1 MEASSFC
8 CQRSIEVISDEAGS
22 ANHDTQ
28 TSIQFES
35 NVEEARPKSVHKD
48 TSRPKESKG
57 AGEIAMEKEAADIN
71 AKKGQMD
78 AGSNWV
84 SGKSTSAN
92 ADPSPSFME
101 EDSVVDALG
110 DSSRN
115 ANTYPSV
122 EVGSGVDSMETASA
136 EHGEVTKLLIVQVL
150 INPTLVRESSM
161 EILV

>member
-1 MEASSFC
+1 MT
-8 CQRSIEVISDEAGS
+8 QRLQFNLNAIWRKQDKSIL
-22 ANHDTQ
+22 
-28 TSIQFES
+28 
-35 NVEEARPKSVHKD
+35 KD

-92 ADPSPSFME
+92 ANPSQSFVE

-122 EVGSGVDSMETASA
+122 EVGLGVDSMETASA

-150 INPTLVRESSM
+150 INPTLVRESLM
-161 EILV
+161 EILVKLSQLVLMNVTVSIR

>member
-1 MEASSFC
+1 MT
-8 CQRSIEVISDEAGS
+8 QRLQFNLNAIWRKQDKSIL
-22 ANHDTQ
+22 
-28 TSIQFES
+28 
-35 NVEEARPKSVHKD
+35 KD

-92 ADPSPSFME
+92 ANPSQSFVE

-150 INPTLVRESSM
+150 INPTLVREFLM
-161 EILV
+161 EILVKLSQLVLMNVTVSIR

>member
-1 MEASSFC
+1 MT
-8 CQRSIEVISDEAGS
+8 QRLQFNLNAIWRKQDKSIL
-22 ANHDTQ
+22 
-28 TSIQFES
+28 
-35 NVEEARPKSVHKD
+35 KD

-92 ADPSPSFME
+92 ANPSQSFVE

-150 INPTLVRESSM
+150 INPTLVRESLM
-161 EILV
+161 EILVKLSQLVLMNVTVSIR